1 MPNKVLTNIILLPRS
16 AIRSKAFT
24 STLDNIKSSA
34 IANIPLHCPTVS
46 SCSKLIETFLRQQHI
61 HAASRT
67 TTGYRTPQQPKGC
80 LSVMTESRFPH
91 KFLRQMIF
99 YRKHDQQKDYDK
111 DNKPTASF
119 HETPPFSIS
128 SCKARIVRKSSSV
141 ASKFP

>member
-1 MPNKVLTNIILLPRS
+1 MRQGGQQQAIEHLTTERL
-16 AIRSKAFT
+16 F
-24 STLDNIKSSA
+24 
-34 IANIPLHCPTVS
+34 V
-46 SCSKLIETFLRQQHI
+46 
-61 HAASRT
+61 
-67 TTGYRTPQQPKGC
+67 
-80 LSVMTESRFPH
+80 VMTESRFPH

-119 HETPPFSIS
+119 HEKPPFSIS